1 MHQLP
6 LLAQRLY
13 NTPLWAKPRFAETVS
28 SLLAGRMGVK
38 PMLDDSQMD
47 REARDVYGPT
57 TDKNGIMTIPV
68 TGGLA
73 HRGDGLDAM
82 CGMQS
87 YTNLQN
93 TFLQGLEDSSVKGFL
108 LDIDSPGGEASGC
121 LDLADTILQVRQEKP
136 VWGIANGQA
145 ASAAYAIGCSCER
158 LYMTSTGEV
167 GSIGVVALHVDH
179 SAMLKNEGLVVTF
192 IHAGARKV
200 DGNFAE
206 PLSDVARAEWQEA
219 VEYSYE
225 RFVTAVAQRRP
236 ISAEEIRATEARTY
250 TADKAVAL
258 KLVDGV
264 SNYEATRLEM
274 GQHVRKQQL
283 KVINGKAVVYG

>member
-38 PMLDDSQMD
+38 PMLDADQID
-47 REARDVYGPT
+47 REARNVYAPII
-57 TDKNGIMTIPV
+57 DKMGVMTIPV
-68 TGGLA
+68 VGGLA
-73 HRGDGLDAM
+73 HRGDDLDAM

-93 TFLQGLEDSSVKGFL
+93 TLVTALDDTRVKGFL
-108 LDIDSPGGEASGC
+108 LDIDSPGGEAAGC
-121 LDLADTILQVRQEKP
+121 LEFADTILQVRKEKP

-158 LYMTSTGEV
+158 LYMTATGEV

-179 SAMLKNEGLVVTF
+179 SKMLANEGLVVTF

-264 SNYEATRLEM
+264 SNYEAVRLEM
-274 GQHVRKQQL
+274 GEKLRTQKVQ
-283 KVINGKAVVYG
+283 VINGKAVTYG